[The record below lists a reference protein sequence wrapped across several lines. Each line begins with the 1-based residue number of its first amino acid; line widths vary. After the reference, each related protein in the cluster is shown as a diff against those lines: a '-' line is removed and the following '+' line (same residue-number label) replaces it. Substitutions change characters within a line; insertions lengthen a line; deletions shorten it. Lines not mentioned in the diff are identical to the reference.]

1 MEFLLLGGTAL
12 GIFGF
17 VYKKISR
24 MRQKS
29 KHRAQLSQL
38 SLQNAQ
44 PRQTIDHPSL
54 QLASGSLPQFQI
66 QDSLQ
71 QQHEQEQIQRLSV
84 HDLTPPPPLP
94 MHNHLLLKDRSVTR
108 SPVEIAIASAI
119 ASQQAALTQARH
131 I

>member
-38 SLQNAQ
+38 SLQIAQ
-44 PRQTIDHPSL
+44 PQQTIDHPSL
-54 QLASGSLPQFQI
+54 QLASGSLPQFLI
-66 QDSLQ
+66 QDFSQ
-71 QQHEQEQIQRLSV
+71 QQHEQEQIQRLSAIN
-84 HDLTPPPPLP
+84 LTPPPLP
-94 MHNHLLLKDRSVTR
+94 RRTHLLLEDRSVTK
-108 SPVEIAIASAI
+108 SPLENAIAEAI
-119 ASQQAALTQARH
+119 VSQQAALAQARH

>member
-38 SLQNAQ
+38 SLQIAQ
-44 PRQTIDHPSL
+44 PQQTINHPSL

-66 QDSLQ
+66 QDSFQ
-71 QQHEQEQIQRLSV
+71 QQYEQEQVQRLSANE
-84 HDLTPPPPLP
+84 LTPPPLP
-94 MHNHLLLKDRSVTR
+94 RRNHLLLKDRSVTR
-108 SPVEIAIASAI
+108 SPLENAIS
-119 ASQQAALTQARH
+119 SQQAALTQARH

>member
-24 MRQKS
+24 MRLKS

-38 SLQNAQ
+38 SLQSAQ
-44 PRQTIDHPSL
+44 PQQTIDHPSL

-71 QQHEQEQIQRLSV
+71 QQYEQEQVQRLSAN
-84 HDLTPPPPLP
+84 DLTPPPPLP
-94 MHNHLLLKDRSVTR
+94 RRTHLLLKDRSVTR
-108 SPVEIAIASAI
+108 FPLENAI
-119 ASQQAALTQARH
+119 ASQSKQLALTQARH